1 MTCLQRVRP
10 GAAHGEDEEDGKL
23 AGVAASDMATSK
35 EETVNRWN
43 EPPVGDMEEGLG
55 GLASRRRCLHS

>member
-1 MTCLQRVRP
+1 MSARKILEQYIVQKIVRP

-35 EETVNRWN
+35 EETVN
-43 EPPVGDMEEGLG
+43 
-55 GLASRRRCLHS
+55 H